1 MTTFEIIAVIMLCV
15 IVAFVFAYL
24 FQDCFNRLKDIKA
37 EEDELRIYDLDV
49 EDLPDDFDSDT
60 SDEDVQYTYAVDQTL
75 VFGCYVYDVLTHT
88 IGIFMSMEL
97 GEDNDDYAQVIT
109 MVGNTVYVY
118 RCVPKSLQVVER
130 A

>member
-1 MTTFEIIAVIMLCV
+1 MTTLEIIAVIVLCI

-24 FQDCFNRLKDIKA
+24 FQDCFNRLKDIQA
-37 EEDELRIYDLDV
+37 EENELRIYDLDV

-60 SDEDVQYTYAVDQTL
+60 CDEDVQYTYAVDQTL
-75 VFGCYVYDVLTHT
+75 TFGCYVYDVLTET

-97 GEDNDDYAQVIT
+97 GEDNDNYAQVIT

-118 RCVPKSLQVVER
+118 RCIPKALKVVEQ